1 MHYWLILASILFGL
15 ANAQRIAYLAPLFGT
30 CSYTGDPHLTPFP
43 TSVGGISNVY
53 FCSTIGWQV
62 LLQNQWVLIAV
73 QVGPSP
79 YVIVN
84 VSVIF
89 CSHQSH

>member
-1 MHYWLILASILFGL
+1 
-15 ANAQRIAYLAPLFGT
+15 
-30 CSYTGDPHLTPFP
+30 
-43 TSVGGISNVY
+43 VY